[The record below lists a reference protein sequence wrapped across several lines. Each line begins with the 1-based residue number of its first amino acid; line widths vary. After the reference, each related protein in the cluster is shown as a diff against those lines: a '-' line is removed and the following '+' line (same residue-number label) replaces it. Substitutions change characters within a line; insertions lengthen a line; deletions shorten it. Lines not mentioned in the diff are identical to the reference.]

1 MKNLLTSLGINA
13 EVGEWNIGA
22 LSMETLLHA
31 AVTLILCIIAAR
43 LVRMLLRRALDTPK
57 VAPQVKKYTLL
68 AVRVLAWIVTVLIIA
83 DQLGI
88 PGTSL
93 VALLSVFSLA
103 VSLAIQSFLGNVAGG
118 LVILTTKPF
127 QVGDYIDT
135 TSGIGTV
142 TQVGLNSTWLQ
153 TDDGQRLVI
162 PNNQL
167 SADRI
172 INYTTLGSRRIKLT
186 VSASYAAAPEDVR
199 SACLSAVAKLP
210 QVLTSPAPEVLL
222 TNYGASSIEYTVRV
236 WCAPEHY
243 GTVLF
248 PLTEYL
254 RETFADAGVEMT
266 YDHLNIHILDK

>member
-57 VAPQVKKYTLL
+57 VAPQVKKYALL
-68 AVRVLAWIVTVLIIA
+68 SVRVLAWIVTVLIIA

-88 PGTSL
+88 PVTSL

-103 VSLAIQSFLGNVAGG
+103 VSLAIQNFLGNVAGG

-127 QVGDYIDT
+127 QIGDYIDT
-135 TSGIGTV
+135 TSGVGTV

-186 VSASYAAAPEDVR
+186 VSASYAAAPETVR

-236 WCAPEHY
+236 WCKPSDYASVY
-243 GTVLF
+243 F
-248 PLTEYL
+248 PLLESFYTAFKE
-254 RETFADAGVEMT
+254 AGIEMT
-266 YDHLNIHILDK
+266 YDHLNVHLDK

>member
-1 MKNLLTSLGINA
+1 MKNLLTSLGITT

-31 AVTLILCIIAAR
+31 AVTLLLCIIAAR

-88 PGTSL
+88 PVTSL

-103 VSLAIQSFLGNVAGG
+103 VSLAIQNFLGNVAGG

-127 QVGDYIDT
+127 QIGDYIDT

-236 WCAPEHY
+236 WCKPSDYASVY
-243 GTVLF
+243 F
-248 PLTEYL
+248 PLLEGFYTAFKE
-254 RETFADAGVEMT
+254 AGIEMT
-266 YDHLNIHILDK
+266 YDHLNVHLDK